1 METIVVSPK
10 YQVIIPPIIRK
21 ACALRPGQQ
30 MRVAQ
35 YDDRIELIF
44 LKPMATRRGFLKGI
58 DTTIE
63 REDDRV

>member
-10 YQVIIPPIIRK
+10 FHVMIPPRIRK
-21 ACALRPGQQ
+21 ACALRPGQE
-30 MRVAQ
+30 MRIVQ
-35 YDDRIELIF
+35 YDNRIELIL
-44 LKPMATRRGFLKGI
+44 LKPMPTRRGFLKGL

>member
-1 METIVVSPK
+1 METIVVSSK

-21 ACALRPGQQ
+21 ACALCPGQQ

-35 YDDRIELIF
+35 YDNRIELIL

-58 DTTIE
+58 DTTNDLT
-63 REDDRV
+63 RSV